1 MKKELK
7 NYAYI
12 DGANLY
18 MGVSRAEWVLD
29 YARFRVWL
37 KEKHE
42 VAHAYLFLGLVPKYK
57 DLYTKLQEA
66 GFTLVF
72 KETVYDD
79 KGKPKGNCDADL
91 VLHAVR
97 DVFESDMERAVLVSS
112 DGDYASTVKFLDER
126 KKFEAIISPHPKE
139 RCSILLKRT
148 GVPITYLNDIRPLVE
163 SHKEKA
169 PGADKTAQGSSS

>member
-1 MKKELK
+1 MKKKE
-7 NYAYI
+7 NNFAYI

-37 KEKHE
+37 REKHG

-72 KETVYDD
+72 KETIYE
-79 KGKPKGNCDADL
+79 PKGNCDADL

-97 DVFESDMERAVLVSS
+97 DVFESDVERAVLVSS

-126 KKFEAIISPHPKE
+126 KKFEAIISPHSKE
-139 RCSILLKRT
+139 KCSILLKRT
-148 GVPITYLNDIRPLVE
+148 NVPITYLNDIRPFVE

-169 PGADKTAQGSSS
+169 PGADGTAQGSSS